1 MKRLNQAISLVECL
15 GHFDSIV
22 PSLARILTKQH
33 GVRSGKYSVP
43 LENLWKGH
51 FQDSKFQT
59 VPRYLGPQELVPL
72 VRVTKPR
79 TIHYQ
84 PCTQRDH

>member
-33 GVRSGKYSVP
+33 GVRSGKYRALS
-43 LENLWKGH
+43 
-51 FQDSKFQT
+51 
-59 VPRYLGPQELVPL
+59 
-72 VRVTKPR
+72 
-79 TIHYQ
+79 I
-84 PCTQRDH
+84 